1 MSALSYVSLVG
12 LPGSGKSTVATVLA
26 RRLGWDCVDI
36 DTNVAAKTGKP
47 AAAIIEQDGEA
58 AFRELELAALEDAL
72 RGRRPA
78 VIACGAGLITQDE
91 ARRLLVDS
99 SCVVWLDAPDAVLLQ
114 RVGDAGGRPL
124 LHGDP
129 SQRIPALRAERRR
142 AYQAAHLRVPAD
154 GSIATVSDRIM
165 HALEDTIRVDV
176 AGRAYHVEIRP
187 GALEDVALHVPDD
200 ASRVA
205 VIADRAAVEA
215 TKRLTESLAQA
226 GREVNLMEVSGGEGL
241 KTWASAGRLLTRL
254 TGAGIRRH
262 DCVIALGGGTVGD
275 LAGFVA
281 ATHLRGVAWINVPTT
296 LLAMVDSAIGGKTG
310 VNLARG
316 KNLAGVIWQPR
327 AVISDPLLLGSQPE
341 RSYRSAFAEIVKY
354 SMIREDGL
362 GSLLDHHLDR
372 LLFREADVVAEAV
385 RACCE
390 IKADVVATDERDLGV
405 RAILNYGHTIG
416 HALEAATG
424 FGDTV
429 DHGEAVAVGMRVAGQ
444 LSVNELGC
452 PDDDIAWQDTMLHR
466 CGLGT
471 APPVDADRVVR
482 NIAFDKK
489 TVGESVGWVLLEARG
504 RPRCGQIVP
513 EHMVREAMAEV
524 VKS

>member
-1 MSALSYVSLVG
+1 
-12 LPGSGKSTVATVLA
+12 
-26 RRLGWDCVDI
+26 
-36 DTNVAAKTGKP
+36 
-47 AAAIIEQDGEA
+47 
-58 AFRELELAALEDAL
+58 
-72 RGRRPA
+72 
-78 VIACGAGLITQDE
+78 
-91 ARRLLVDS
+91 
-99 SCVVWLDAPDAVLLQ
+99 
-114 RVGDAGGRPL
+114 
-124 LHGDP
+124 
-129 SQRIPALRAERRR
+129 
-142 AYQAAHLRVPAD
+142 
-154 GSIATVSDRIM
+154 
-165 HALEDTIRVDV
+165 
-176 AGRAYHVEIRP
+176 
-187 GALEDVALHVPDD
+187 
-200 ASRVA
+200 VA

-215 TKRLTESLAQA
+215 TKRLTDSLAQT
-226 GREVNLMEVSGGEGL
+226 GREVNLMAVSGGEGL

-327 AVISDPLLLGSQPE
+327 AVISDPLLLASQPA

-372 LLFREADVVAEAV
+372 LLFREADVVTEAV

-390 IKADVVATDERDLGV
+390 IKADIVAADERDLGV

-452 PDDDIAWQDTMLHR
+452 PDEDIAWQDTMLHR

-471 APPVDADRVVR
+471 APPVDADRIVR

-489 TVGESVGWVLLEARG
+489 TVGDSVGWVLLEARG

-524 VKS
+524 VKP